1 MVYSSMCVQEFCR
14 IYRQFFPF
22 GDPEQLASL
31 VFRGFGVGSGEDGV
45 VGFPQFITA
54 LSTATRG
61 SLEERITSERQSAH
75 DCLYTNCDFNPAFD
89 TSKTFCVSF
98 TSLPTVSVVLFRLYD
113 GDGDGNV
120 SREDVE
126 GVIEA
131 MYKMVGPL
139 LAQEGGEERGEGEG
153 EAEELS
159 VTVTARVKEIFK
171 TLDQVA
177 IINTANPSK

>member
-1 MVYSSMCVQEFCR
+1 MCVQEFCR
-14 IYRQFFPF
+14 IYGEFFPF

-31 VFRGFGVGSGEDGV
+31 VFRGFGVESGEDGV
-45 VGFPQFITA
+45 VGFPQFIIA

-61 SLEERITSERQSAH
+61 SLEERIASESQSNH
-75 DCLYTNCDFNPAFD
+75 DCLYTNCPAFD
-89 TSKTFCVSF
+89 TSTTFHISF
-98 TSLPTVSVVLFRLYD
+98 TSLPTVSAVLFRLYD
-113 GDGDGNV
+113 GDGDGSV

-126 GVIEA
+126 RVIEA

-139 LAQEGGEERGEGEG
+139 LAQERGEERGEG

-171 TLDQVA
+171 TLDQVVCA
-177 IINTANPSK
+177 ATPSK